1 MGRATASPQPRIKDT
16 QRPGSK
22 GDRPAGRGGERLGCE
37 LSIDCELGALASH
50 HLPSHPPPPVLATG
64 VGDQLCPS
72 QGGSTVHP
80 QTRGAVQRDHTG
92 IRDSAKVP
100 RTVGH
105 DGPGVTGRR
114 QEAGS
119 WPLPCSRPGP
129 GQASDPGPLLSSGA
143 KAASR
148 GAEIQSGPFS
158 KENLPVVG
166 TPRRPRLFISMSNV
180 YVGMHAF
187 LTKIS
192 FTQNSNALFCYKYTW
207 KLDKPW
213 PRMN

>member
-37 LSIDCELGALASH
+37 LSIDCELGALAKSPPA
-50 HLPSHPPPPVLATG
+50 LPPARPVLATC

-72 QGGSTVHP
+72 QGGSTAHP

-92 IRDSAKVP
+92 IRGSEKVP

-114 QEAGS
+114 QEAGR

-129 GQASDPGPLLSSGA
+129 GQASDPGRLLLSGA
-143 KAASR
+143 KAAAR
-148 GAEIQSGPFS
+148 EAEIQSGPCS

-180 YVGMHAF
+180 YIGMHAF

-207 KLDKPW
+207 KFEKPW
-213 PRMN
+213 PRIN